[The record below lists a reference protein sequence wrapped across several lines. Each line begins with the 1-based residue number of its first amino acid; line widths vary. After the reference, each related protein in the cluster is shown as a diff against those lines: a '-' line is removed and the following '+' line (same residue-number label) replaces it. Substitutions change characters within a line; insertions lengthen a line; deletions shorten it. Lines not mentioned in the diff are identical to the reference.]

1 MFHKFSIA
9 FLILFFL
16 LLPFGEA
23 QAANRSAPSPE
34 DFTETRK
41 GEGRIIVKW
50 CEQKQLSFELQIDSA
65 ENVSGKIGDTH
76 IRHGKIRLNNRI
88 YRWIGNRKYIIDAEL
103 SGYLV
108 EKEKIERESIRIF
121 IDFENP
127 FLIGGFHTSGSMFG
141 GKEKMILSGTN
152 VKLVKT
158 AN

>member
-76 IRHGKIRLNNRI
+76 IRHGKIRLNNII
-88 YRWIGNRKYIIDAEL
+88 YRWLGNKEYFIDAEL
-103 SGYLV
+103 SNYII
-108 EKEKIERESIRIF
+108 EKEKIERDSIRIF
-121 IDFENP
+121 LDFNKP
-127 FLIGGFHTSGSMFG
+127 FLIGGFHTSGSKFG
-141 GKEKMILSGTN
+141 GKEKMILSGSRI
-152 VKLVKT
+152 KLIKK
-158 AN
+158 